1 MPTTDEKKTSP
12 PKKRKFWRRFF
23 RFCLYVGL
31 VFALL
36 LIIAFVAF
44 RIFFP
49 PHKIRALANQTAE
62 QKISRYLHIGQVRF
76 NPFKGIELSDIQLT
90 PMDSSAAAA
99 DSLPV
104 ISASINK
111 VILKYSLRGLL
122 KRHLL
127 IREIALES
135 PKINL
140 LLRPVVNDSSKITS
154 EKEKSQTKTSN
165 PDSLQSPPLP
175 VSLDLTLFRLE
186 NAQLQVAMV
195 DSVLLQ
201 KVFLGD
207 LNFYIH
213 DLQLPRGNLI
223 EQDSLIKGQINL
235 RCEKTPFSFG
245 QYNSDEENL
254 FATGNI
260 DLSADV
266 LINGLNDIKTYA
278 KVELDRFLLRFPQLP
293 VENELSL
300 SFPIS
305 LSLNSTANWEQQSVQ
320 ISPLALVIDGN
331 TWLDVSFRVD
341 SLLIQPVLDLRVKK
355 GEIPVRQLYRLAHL
369 VLPDSLLPKV
379 FFHNDRAAI
388 RLLNT
393 SVKGPLPMKELK
405 GALNFNAEV
414 EFRNFGITLN
424 HGEIELDN
432 FNATATAGGQV
443 AGTEIHNLQTQVNVS
458 YDSLALALSDT
469 LQIYTG
475 AGAFATKAELNEKF
489 IPKTASVTFS
499 IAKALGASISGNIA
513 LASSKSLKSLRG
525 KGHFAVK
532 KISTDNLPQ
541 SALSTNANLEADF
554 SLATL
559 DSISATVNLLS
570 DSLYLAQEE
579 ETYVFPAIDLETKLD
594 CRIDTTFQDITVR
607 SLSIRMNDLLRGH
620 LKAQVLGAG
629 KEKFSF
635 HLDQLQLRHRELVDW
650 IPKQFQSQV
659 RDLSFSGMTTV
670 TASGSGVVTP
680 KTLSYSTDVHL
691 KTDGTNIIFPP
702 QFLSVSGLG
711 VNINA
716 HAQSD
721 SGVSVAASVRIDSV
735 ALANIRKAPF
745 RNNHFSVNL
754 SSQDFN
760 NFAITKG
767 ELLLPDMKAKA
778 KMSAN
783 IQDAQ
788 KSPAINADFSLHQEI
803 PNKFVFMPAL
813 ALQGTNDLQAKIRM
827 DSQYVDII
835 ASAKTKNLSIF
846 LPDETTI
853 TNINSDFKITQ
864 KYDLLNKV
872 ILTSDSPSIKTP
884 AEGSIDYFLYRDYY
898 HQTFKNL
905 SHLTIDKVEAAG
917 YLVKNI
923 SMEAAIG
930 NGRLQVPTFFGEL
943 YGGDF
948 GGRLSL
954 DLAGGKLEKASYRLS
969 GHFSGINSALLLKNA
984 QEKKK
989 KGIIN
994 ANANLFGTGLDPNQ
1008 SMNIGG
1014 HFYITEIGSKVADNL
1029 LRSLDPEGVDS
1040 GIRTTRILINRG
1052 FKPKLFSFIIRNGYF
1067 YPSIQFAQPWYFPVR
1082 LSGGR
1087 VELNRIPSEFFIKN
1101 AIRQAGTAR

>member
-1 MPTTDEKKTSP
+1 MPTTDEQKTSL

-23 RFCLYVGL
+23 RFCLYAGL
-31 VFALL
+31 VFILL
-36 LIIAFVAF
+36 LVVAVVAF

-49 PHKIRALANQTAE
+49 PDKIRALVNQIAE
-62 QKISRYLHIGQVRF
+62 QKISRHLHIGKVSF
-76 NPFKGIELSDIQLT
+76 NPLRGIELSNIQLT
-90 PMDSSAAAA
+90 PMDSAAAAA
-99 DSLPV
+99 DEFPV
-104 ISASINK
+104 ISATINK

-135 PKINL
+135 SKLDL
-140 LLRPVVNDSSKITS
+140 LLRPLEADSGKMLS
-154 EKEKSQTKTSN
+154 SQAESSRQ
-165 PDSLQSPPLP
+165 DSLQQPPLP
-175 VSLDLTLFRLE
+175 VSVDLNLFRLE
-186 NAQLQVAMV
+186 NAQIKITTI
-195 DSVLLQ
+195 DSVLSQ
-201 KVFLGD
+201 KLFLGN
-207 LNFYIH
+207 LNFYIY
-213 DLQLPRGNLI
+213 DLHLPRGNLM
-223 EQDSLIKGQINL
+223 EQDSLIKGRINL

-245 QYNSDEENL
+245 QSLQDKENL
-254 FATGNI
+254 FATGRVDI
-260 DLSADV
+260 SADL
-266 LINGLNDIKTYA
+266 LIDGLNEIKTNA
-278 KVELDRFLLRFPQLP
+278 KIELDRLLLRSPQFP
-293 VENELSL
+293 EKNGLSL
-300 SFPIS
+300 PFPVS
-305 LSLNSTANWEQQSVQ
+305 LSLDGSANWEQQSVQ
-320 ISPLALVIDGN
+320 ISPLAFVIDGN
-331 TWLDVSFRVD
+331 TWLAASLRVD
-341 SLLIQPVLDLRVKK
+341 SLMTQPVLDLRVEK
-355 GEIPVRQLYRLAHL
+355 GEIPIRQLYRLAHL

-379 FFHNDRAAI
+379 FFHNDNAAI

-393 SVKGPLPMKELK
+393 RVNGPLPMKELK

-424 HGEIELDN
+424 HGAIELDN
-432 FNATATAGGQV
+432 FNATAAAGGQV
-443 AGTEIHNLQTQVNVS
+443 VGAEIHNLQTRIDVS
-458 YDSLALALSDT
+458 YDSLALALADT
-469 LQIYTG
+469 LPIYTG
-475 AGAFATKAELNEKF
+475 AGAFSAKTELNEKF
-489 IPKTASVTFS
+489 VPKTASVTFS
-499 IAKALGASISGNIA
+499 IAKAMGASISGNIA
-513 LASSKSLKSLRG
+513 LTGSKSLESLRG
-525 KGHFAVK
+525 KGHLAVK
-532 KISTDNLPQ
+532 NISTDNLPQ
-541 SALSTNANLEADF
+541 SPLSTNANIEVDF

-579 ETYVFPAIDLETKLD
+579 ETYVFPPIDLETKLD
-594 CRIDTTFQDITVR
+594 CRTDTTFQNITIR
-607 SLSIRMNDLLRGH
+607 SLSIRVNDLLRGH

-629 KEKFSF
+629 KENFSF
-635 HLDQLQLRHRELVDW
+635 DLDQLQIRHRGLVDW

-659 RDLSFSGMTTV
+659 RELSFSGMTTV
-670 TASGSGVVTP
+670 TASGTGKVTP
-680 KTLSYSTDVHL
+680 KALNYSADVHL
-691 KTDGTNIIFPP
+691 KTDRTNISFPP
-702 QFLSVSGLG
+702 QFLTVSGLV
-711 VNINA
+711 VNIDA

-767 ELLLPDMKAKA
+767 ELLLPDMKAEA

-788 KSPAINADFSLHQEI
+788 KNPVIDADFSLHQEI
-803 PNKFVFMPAL
+803 PDKFVFMPAL

-827 DSQYVDII
+827 DSQFVDITT
-835 ASAKTKNLSIF
+835 SVKTKDLSIF
-846 LPDETTI
+846 LPNETTI
-853 TNINSDFKITQ
+853 TNINSDFRIAQ
-864 KYDLLNKV
+864 KFDLLNK
-872 ILTSDSPSIKTP
+872 ILITSDSPSIETP
-884 AEGSIDYFLYRDYY
+884 SEGSIDYFIYRDYY
-898 HQTFKNL
+898 HRTLKNL
-905 SHLTIDKVEAAG
+905 SHLSIEKVEAAG

-923 SMEAAIG
+923 ALEAAIG

-954 DLAGGKLEKASYRLS
+954 DLAGGNLENANYRLS
-969 GHFSGINSALLLKNA
+969 AHFSGINSALLLKNS
-984 QEKKK
+984 QDKKGQ
-989 KGIIN
+989 GIIN

-1014 HFYITEIGSKVADNL
+1014 YFYITEIGSKVADNL
-1029 LRSLDPEGVDS
+1029 LRSLDPEGADS

-1067 YPSIQFAQPWYFPVR
+1067 YPSIRFAQPWYFPVR

-1101 AIRQAGTAR
+1101 AIRQASTTR